1 MRNTSQPTQRQAG
14 RQKQIFTQTK
24 EKGRDK
30 SRRNG
35 HNKGKRQI
43 KYVQIQRETYKLTL
57 KEINKLRHMITREQR
72 QERNRQLNRTGRQE
86 KKKNRELST
95 INHIY
100 RQRNKEVT

>member
-24 EKGRDK
+24 ETGRDK

-43 KYVQIQRETYKLTL
+43 TYVQIRRQTYKLTL
-57 KEINKLRHMITREQR
+57 KEINTPTHMKTREQR
-72 QERNRQLNRTGRQE
+72 QERDRQLDRTGRQE
-86 KKKNRELST
+86 LTKTEN
-95 INHIY
+95 Y
-100 RQRNKEVT
+100 PQ